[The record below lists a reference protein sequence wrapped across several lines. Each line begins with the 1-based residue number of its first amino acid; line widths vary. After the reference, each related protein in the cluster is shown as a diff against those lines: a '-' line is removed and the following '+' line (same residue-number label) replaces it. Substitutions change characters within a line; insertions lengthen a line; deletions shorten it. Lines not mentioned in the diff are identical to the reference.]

1 MGQRNDVKN
10 IYVYAHWAGMK
21 EPFLMGE
28 LKAEFVRG
36 KEIFSFSYAEDWLKS
51 SFSQILDP
59 ELLFYSGSQYA
70 GDEKSNFGVFLDS
83 SPDRWGRILMKR
95 QEAATAR
102 SEGRTERTLRESDY
116 LLGVFDG
123 HRMGALRFK
132 KDPDGPFL
140 NNNETLAFP
149 PWTSIRELEQISLR
163 LEDEDITD
171 EPEYLKWLTMLV
183 NPGSS
188 LGGARP
194 KASVLDDKK
203 NLWIAKF
210 PSKTDIKDIGGWE
223 MVANELARNAG
234 LNVAI
239 SQIQMFSSRFYTFL
253 TKRFDRTD
261 TGERIHY
268 ASAMTMLGYKDGDSF
283 NEGVSYL
290 EIVDFLTNNGA
301 NIDSDLKELW
311 SRIVF
316 NIFISNT
323 DDHLR
328 NHGFILTDKGWILS
342 PAYDINP
349 NEDGMG
355 LSLNIDLDDNSLS
368 LDLPIKVVEYF
379 RLDKDDGFIIIDRIR
394 KAVSDWRRIANK
406 YQLPKSEQEIMARVF
421 ERFIKKSSGISK

>member
-1 MGQRNDVKN
+1 MGQRNDVRN
-10 IYVYAHWAGMK
+10 IYVYAHWVDMK
-21 EPFLMGE
+21 EPALMGA

-36 KEIFSFSYAEDWLKS
+36 KEIFSFSYDKEWLKS

-70 GDEKSNFGVFLDS
+70 GDDKSNFGVFLDS

-95 QEAATAR
+95 REAATAR
-102 SEGRTERTLRESDY
+102 TEGRTERTLRESDF

-132 KDPDGPFL
+132 EDPDGPFL
-140 NNNETLAFP
+140 NNNEVLASP

-163 LEDEDITD
+163 LEEEDITD
-171 EPEYLKWLTMLV
+171 DPEYLKWLTMLV

-223 MVANELARNAG
+223 MAANEMARNAG
-234 LNVAI
+234 LKVAI
-239 SQIQMFSSRFYTFL
+239 SKIQKFSSKYYTFL

-283 NEGVSYL
+283 HEGVSYL

-349 NEDGMG
+349 NEDGTG
-355 LSLNIDLDDNSLS
+355 LSLNIDLDDNALS
-368 LDLPIKVVEYF
+368 LDLPLEVVEYF
-379 RLDKDDGFIIIDRIR
+379 RLDNESGMKIIDRIR

-406 YQLPKSEQEIMARVF
+406 YQLPKSEQELMAKVF
-421 ERFIKKSSGISK
+421 ERFL